1 MLEELEWRGIDFGY
15 QIASQI
21 IGALMRTLLTAD
33 HVLVFDGTS
42 HREIRTGAVVVED
55 DLIVF
60 AGPAESAPSDVDERI
75 DLGESLLMPGL
86 IDLDALTDIDHLIL
100 DAWGTREQA
109 ARLQWSEEYFDARHH
124 VFDDDERA
132 RIREIALV
140 QLALHGITSYM
151 PIASEVHSVWA
162 ESAADLHRM
171 ASFSRALGLRGFLG
185 PSYRSGVNV
194 VTAEGERAVRFAPDE
209 GEAGLA
215 DAVRF
220 HDEVAALGDPLLTP
234 VFLPCRIETLTPE
247 LLSATA
253 VAAAER
259 GAIVRLH
266 ALQGEVERELI
277 LEEHGC
283 TPLDLIEER
292 GLLNDR
298 LIVPH
303 GVFLDVNPR
312 VHGEDRGDLAR
323 LVAAGV
329 SIVHCPLTNAR
340 YGSELETFGR
350 YRDAGVNIA
359 LGTDSFPPDLIR
371 GIDTGV
377 SVAKVQ
383 NGSLA
388 AGDLAG
394 YVDAVTLGGA
404 KALHRADLGRIS
416 VGAQADLTAFRLDD
430 VRMGAVEDPLR
441 TLVLN
446 GTARDACLTMVAG
459 RVVMRDGRIDG
470 IDLDA
475 IRDDTQI
482 LFARMRNAYTG
493 RDHRCGTTGEL
504 FPPVFPLH
512 A

>member
-1 MLEELEWRGIDFGY
+1 
-15 QIASQI
+15 
-21 IGALMRTLLTAD
+21 MRTLLTAD
-33 HVLVFDGTS
+33 HVLAHDGSS
-42 HREIRTGAVVVED
+42 HVELRRAAVVVED
-55 DLIVF
+55 DVIVYV
-60 AGPAESAPSDVDERI
+60 GPADEAPSDADEHL
-75 DLGESLLMPGL
+75 DLGGSLLMPGL

-100 DAWGTREQA
+100 DSWWSGEQA
-109 ARLQWSEEYFDARHH
+109 RRLQWSTGWFDRREH
-124 VFDDDERA
+124 VFTADERV

-151 PIASEVHSVWA
+151 PIASEVHSEWA
-162 ESAADLHRM
+162 ETADDFRAMAA
-171 ASFSRALGLRGFLG
+171 FSSRLGLRGFLG

-194 VTAEGERAVRFAPDE
+194 VTHVGERDVRFDEAE

-215 DAVRF
+215 EAIAF
-220 HDEVAALGDPLLTP
+220 HDEIAALDDPLLTP
-234 VFLPCRIETLTPE
+234 VFLPCRIETLTPA
-247 LLSATA
+247 LLAATA
-253 VAAAER
+253 RAAAER
-259 GAIVRLH
+259 GALVRLH
-266 ALQGEVERELI
+266 ALQGDFERDYILDRYDRTPLELI
-277 LEEHGC
+277 ESQ
-283 TPLDLIEER
+283 
-292 GLLNDR
+292 GLLTDR
-298 LIVPH
+298 LIIPH

-340 YGSELETFGR
+340 YGSELETFKM
-350 YRDAGVNIA
+350 YKQAGLNIS

-383 NGSLA
+383 NGDHS

-394 YVDAVTLGGA
+394 YIDAVTLGGA
-404 KALHRADLGRIS
+404 KALHRPDLGRIQ

-430 VRMGAVEDPLR
+430 VRSGAVDDPLR

-470 IDLDA
+470 VDLEA
-475 IRDDTQI
+475 VRADTQV
-482 LFARMRNAYTG
+482 LFAKMRAAYPRRSYRRSTLE
-493 RDHRCGTTGEL
+493 EL
-504 FPPVFPLH
+504 FPPVFPVRERV
-512 A
+512 

>member
-1 MLEELEWRGIDFGY
+1 
-15 QIASQI
+15 
-21 IGALMRTLLTAD
+21 MRTLLTAD
-33 HVLVFDGTS
+33 HVLAFDGTS
-42 HREIRTGAVVVED
+42 HTELRQGAVVVED
-55 DLIVF
+55 GVIAYV
-60 AGPAESAPSDVDERI
+60 GPAGNAPSDVDERI

-109 ARLQWSEEYFDARHH
+109 ARLQWSDEYFDRRRH
-124 VFDDDERA
+124 VFDEDERA

-140 QLALHGITSYM
+140 QLALHGITSFM

-162 ESAADLHRM
+162 ESAADLRRM
-171 ASFSRALGLRGFLG
+171 ADFSQRLGLRGFLG
-185 PSYRSGVNV
+185 PSYRSGVNS
-194 VTAEGERAVRFAPDE
+194 VTASGERVVRFAPEE
-209 GEAGLA
+209 GESGFA

-220 HDEVAALGDPLLTP
+220 HDELAALDDPLLTP

-247 LLSATA
+247 LLAATGA
-253 VAAAER
+253 AAAER

-277 LEEHGC
+277 LDAHGC
-283 TPLDLIEER
+283 TPLDLIEKS

-323 LVAAGV
+323 LVDAGV

-340 YGSELETFGR
+340 YGSELETFQR

-404 KALHRADLGRIS
+404 RALHRPDLGRIA

-430 VRMGAVEDPLR
+430 VRMGAVDDPLR

-459 RVVMRDGRIDG
+459 RVVMRDGKIDG

-482 LFARMRNAYTG
+482 LFGRMRNAYTG
-493 RDHRCGTTGEL
+493 RDHRSGTTDEL
-504 FPPVFPLH
+504 FPPVFPRH

>member
-1 MLEELEWRGIDFGY
+1 
-15 QIASQI
+15 
-21 IGALMRTLLTAD
+21 MRTLLTAD
-33 HVLVFDGTS
+33 HVLAFDGTS
-42 HREIRTGAVVVED
+42 HTELRQGAVVVED
-55 DLIVF
+55 GVIAYV
-60 AGPAESAPSDVDERI
+60 GPGGNAPSDVDERI

-109 ARLQWSEEYFDARHH
+109 ARLQWSDEYFDRRQH
-124 VFDDDERA
+124 VFDEDERA

-140 QLALHGITSYM
+140 QLALHGITSFM

-162 ESAADLHRM
+162 ESAADLRRM
-171 ASFSRALGLRGFLG
+171 ADFSQRLGLRGFLG
-185 PSYRSGVNV
+185 PSYRSGVNT
-194 VTAEGERAVRFAPDE
+194 VTASGERVVRFAPEE
-209 GEAGLA
+209 GESGFA

-220 HDEVAALGDPLLTP
+220 HDELAALEDPLLTP

-247 LLSATA
+247 LLAATGA
-253 VAAAER
+253 AAAER

-277 LEEHGC
+277 LDAHGC
-283 TPLDLIEER
+283 TPLDLIEKS

-323 LVAAGV
+323 LVDAGV

-340 YGSELETFGR
+340 YGSELETFQR

-388 AGDLAG
+388 AGDVAG

-404 KALHRADLGRIS
+404 RALHRPDLGRIA

-430 VRMGAVEDPLR
+430 VRMGAVDDPLR

-459 RVVMRDGRIDG
+459 RVVMRDGKIDG

-493 RDHRCGTTGEL
+493 RDHRSGTTDEL
-504 FPPVFPLH
+504 FPPVFPRH

>member
-1 MLEELEWRGIDFGY
+1 
-15 QIASQI
+15 
-21 IGALMRTLLTAD
+21 MRTLLTAD

-42 HREIRTGAVVVED
+42 HTELRQGAVVVEHGV
-55 DLIVF
+55 IVY
-60 AGPAESAPSDVDERI
+60 AGPADGAPSEVDERI

-109 ARLQWSEEYFDARHH
+109 ARLQWSDDYFNRRTQ
-124 VFDDDERA
+124 VFDEDERA

-140 QLALHGITSYM
+140 QLALHGITTYM
-151 PIASEVHSVWA
+151 PIASEVHSEWA

-171 ASFSRALGLRGFLG
+171 AAFSRRLGLRAFLG

-194 VTAEGERAVRFAPDE
+194 VTADGEREVRFAPEE
-209 GEAGLA
+209 GEVGFA

-220 HDEVAALGDPLLTP
+220 HDELARLRDPLLTP
-234 VFLPCRIETLTPE
+234 VFLPCRIETLTPD
-247 LLSATA
+247 LLAATA
-253 VAAAER
+253 AAASER

-277 LEEHGC
+277 IEAHGC
-283 TPLDLIEER
+283 TPLDLIDEQ
-292 GLLNDR
+292 GLLHDR

-350 YRDAGVNIA
+350 YREAGVNIA

-404 KALHRADLGRIS
+404 RALHRPDLGRIA
-416 VGAQADLTAFRLDD
+416 VGAQADLAAFRLDD
-430 VRMGAVEDPLR
+430 VRMGAVDDPLR

-475 IRDDTQI
+475 IRHDTQI
-482 LFARMRNAYTG
+482 LFGRLRSAYTG
-493 RDHRCGTTGEL
+493 RDHRNGTTDDL

>member
-1 MLEELEWRGIDFGY
+1 
-15 QIASQI
+15 
-21 IGALMRTLLTAD
+21 MRTLLTAD
-33 HVLVFDGTS
+33 HVLAHDGSS
-42 HREIRTGAVVVED
+42 HVELRRAAVVVED
-55 DLIVF
+55 DVIVYVGPG
-60 AGPAESAPSDVDERI
+60 AGAPSDVDERI
-75 DLGESLLMPGL
+75 ELGESLLMPGL

-100 DAWGTREQA
+100 DSWWGGEHAR
-109 ARLQWSEEYFDARHH
+109 RLQWSTEWFDRREH
-124 VFDDDERA
+124 VFTAEERV

-151 PIASEVHSVWA
+151 PIASEVHSEWA
-162 ESAADLHRM
+162 ESADDFRAM
-171 ASFSRALGLRGFLG
+171 AAFSSRLGLRGFLG

-194 VTAEGERAVRFAPDE
+194 VTDEGRRDVRFDERE

-215 DAVRF
+215 EAIAF
-220 HDEVAALGDPLLTP
+220 HDEVVRLADPLLTP
-234 VFLPCRIETLTPE
+234 VFLPCRIETLTPS
-247 LLSATA
+247 LLAATA
-253 VAAAER
+253 DAAAER
-259 GAIVRLH
+259 AALVRLH
-266 ALQGEVERELI
+266 ALQGDFERDYIVDRYGRTPLELI
-277 LEEHGC
+277 ASQ
-283 TPLDLIEER
+283 

-323 LVAAGV
+323 LVDAGV

-340 YGSELETFGR
+340 YGSELETFR
-350 YRDAGVNIA
+350 LYKQAGLNIS

-383 NGSLA
+383 NGDHS

-394 YVDAVTLGGA
+394 YIDAVTLGGA
-404 KALHRADLGRIS
+404 KALHRPDLGRIR

-430 VRMGAVEDPLR
+430 VRSGAVDDPLR

-459 RVVMRDGRIDG
+459 RVVMRDGLIDG

-475 IRDDTQI
+475 VRADTQV
-482 LFARMRNAYTG
+482 LFAKMRAAYPQ
-493 RDHRCGTTGEL
+493 RAHRRSTVDEL
-504 FPPVFPLH
+504 FPPVFPVREQV
-512 A
+512 